1 MAHKYESF
9 VNSQRRGTVSE
20 ISSRWQNA
28 LSKSELCDVE
38 FAVGRL
44 FGAVKRLRAHK
55 LTLSISSDV
64 FYTMFNGSLAE
75 RAGIPIDIPDIPAD
89 AFTNMLSYIYTGAVE
104 DLQPENAVQT
114 LYCADKYDLP
124 WLAEYCTDFILD
136 DLKADNCLMYLE
148 NAKSWTPDCDVVVEK
163 CLDIVDAST
172 AGVFQSDYFIKLER
186 KTLELIL
193 QRSTLSAEENV
204 IYMAVEEWAKAACLG
219 KKVSASATNR
229 RQALGP
235 VFFLIRFAL
244 LTDAQLTNGPVKS
257 GLLNLKEMRKV
268 LIQKHGTDADAS
280 KEGPLAFF

>member
-1 MAHKYESF
+1 MYAY
-9 VNSQRRGTVSE
+9 
-20 ISSRWQNA
+20 
-28 LSKSELCDVE
+28 
-38 FAVGRL
+38 VGSP
-44 FGAVKRLRAHK
+44 LREK
-55 LTLSISSDV
+55 LDS
-64 FYTMFNGSLAE
+64 
-75 RAGIPIDIPDIPAD
+75 
-89 AFTNMLSYIYTGAVE
+89 
-104 DLQPENAVQT
+104 
-114 LYCADKYDLP
+114 
-124 WLAEYCTDFILD
+124 
-136 DLKADNCLMYLE
+136 
-148 NAKSWTPDCDVVVEK
+148 DCDVVVEK

-280 KEGPLAFF
+280 KEGPLAFSKEPRKLVTCRFLIRYTYKLMEKTFVLYTEGSYYPAMVTGIDEVDYVWIYEMEAHEEKGLVSVNCHHSVRASVRAADILKRGLPVEVYIDGEYKKATYGSLRAGRHTVCVGDREYSVEFTKLKIARADVEKWLAGQQ